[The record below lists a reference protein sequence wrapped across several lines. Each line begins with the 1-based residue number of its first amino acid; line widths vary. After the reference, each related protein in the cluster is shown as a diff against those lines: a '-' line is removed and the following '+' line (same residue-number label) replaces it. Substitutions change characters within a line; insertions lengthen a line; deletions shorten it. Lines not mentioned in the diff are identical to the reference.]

1 MPYLLTRLTQELAEE
16 HMATLIAANVP
27 AKLRYL
33 SNGNRSS
40 DSKYAIFVET
50 EDFKEAQR
58 VLGLDFD
65 APDDEAFEDP
75 DDADSLYPCPR
86 CGTRK
91 ISYPDEPFVW
101 IVLFSLPLLMVPA
114 LGWMIWKSA
123 RGSKKSCQS
132 CLHTWRS
139 KP

>member
-1 MPYLLTRLTQELAEE
+1 MPYLFTRLTQELAED
-16 HMATLIAANVP
+16 HIATLIAANVP
-27 AKLRYL
+27 AKLKYF
-33 SNGNRSS
+33 SNGSRSS

-65 APDDEAFEDP
+65 APDD
-75 DDADSLYPCPR
+75 ADSLYQCPR

-101 IVLFSLPLLMVPA
+101 IVLFSLPLLMLPA
-114 LGWMIWKSA
+114 LGWMIWKST
-123 RGSKKSCQS
+123 RGSKKFCQS

>member
-1 MPYLLTRLTQELAEE
+1 
-16 HMATLIAANVP
+16 MAALIAANVP

-33 SNGNRSS
+33 SNGNRAS
-40 DSKYAIFVET
+40 DSKYAIFVEY
-50 EDFKEAQR
+50 DDLKEAQR
-58 VLGLDFD
+58 VLGLDFN
-65 APDDEAFEDP
+65 ATDDEAFEDP
-75 DDADSLYPCPR
+75 DDADSLSQCPR

-101 IVLFSLPLLMVPA
+101 IVLFSLPLLMLPA
-114 LGWMIWKSA
+114 LGWMIWKSTH
-123 RGSKKSCQS
+123 GSKKSCQS